1 MPTWK
6 VKEKTIGK
14 NGLATTK
21 TVTTEDPNIARSLLN
36 KMKSE
41 NWKSNSKPKQSTSK
55 EPIKQS
61 LIGMLKDTF
70 KAPEV
75 KLPKENKK
83 EVKKSKALPAPKK
96 SEEQLKAYIY
106 KFDCFKNVDGVHIYA
121 INKKDA
127 ETVAKEFAKVKN
139 CNYSYVK
146 TSTSLKGCPD
156 YVTAKNAVKMQ
167 INKIHEGPKVP
178 ELKLPEP
185 KKNSK
190 PKLSR
195 KGVTGKGKITHNTR
209 NLNESQVHA
218 SNYNSFT
225 GKRGDNLKKD
235 YEAYRHLIE
244 FSGLSKKQKDK
255 LLDKLYKLYAP
266 ILKYDSQY
274 YSSMVSG
281 PARYPEAKMRS
292 ILQMEDT
299 ARSNFYTWW
308 NSVEK
313 QIKDSTKSKA
323 TLDAETKKAKG
334 QDIEGIKKKFNLWYE
349 RALADVEEYK
359 KKNYPMKHN
368 TNLILAQNYLD
379 DALKT
384 DKQLYLEMFEKLNKL
399 ANYSKNSNVYK
410 AYKAVTE
417 GKVSTESIQAK
428 EAEDNK
434 VIYKCDDYTVRNMS
448 IQAGKRIAIEF
459 TFYPKP
465 QLVYALKKR
474 GFTWYSFG
482 KCFICKPEKFD
493 LEWAKGISKQ
503 YEKYI

>member
-21 TVTTEDPNIARSLLN
+21 TVTTEDPNIARSLLDIPGEAKKAN
-36 KMKSE
+36 F
-41 NWKSNSKPKQSTSK
+41 KPKQSKTK
-55 EPIKQS
+55 EPIKQG
-61 LIGMLKDTF
+61 LIGMLKETF
-70 KAPEV
+70 KAPDV
-75 KLPKENKK
+75 KIPKENKK
-83 EVKKSKALPAPKK
+83 EVKKPKA
-96 SEEQLKAYIY
+96 
-106 KFDCFKNVDGVHIYA
+106 
-121 INKKDA
+121 
-127 ETVAKEFAKVKN
+127 
-139 CNYSYVK
+139 
-146 TSTSLKGCPD
+146 
-156 YVTAKNAVKMQ
+156 
-167 INKIHEGPKVP
+167 
-178 ELKLPEP
+178 LPEP

-190 PKLSR
+190 AKLSR
-195 KGVTGKGKITHNTR
+195 KGVTGKAKITHNTR
-209 NLNESQVHA
+209 NLSESQVHA

-235 YEAYRHLIE
+235 YEAYRHQIE

-292 ILQMEDT
+292 IMQMEET
-299 ARSNFYTWW
+299 AKNNFYTWW
-308 NSVEK
+308 KSVEK
-313 QIKDSTKSKA
+313 QIKDSTKSRA
-323 TLDAETKKAKG
+323 TLEAETKKAKG
-334 QDIEGIKKKFNLWYE
+334 QDVEGIKKKFNLWYE

-359 KKNYPMKHN
+359 KKNYSMKHN
-368 TNLILAQNYLD
+368 TNLLLAQSYLD
-379 DALKT
+379 EALKT
-384 DKQLYLEMFEKLNKL
+384 DKKLYLEMFEKLNKL
-399 ANYSKNSNVYK
+399 ANYNKNSNVYK

-434 VIYKCDDYTVRNMS
+434 IIYKCDDYTVRNMS

-459 TFYPKP
+459 VFYPKP

-482 KCFICKPEKFD
+482 KCFICKPDKFD